1 MSFHI
6 ANNDKKKG
14 SGKNGKAT
22 AGAKGAAKS
31 TKTANVP
38 KKMVKTGG
46 TRGS

>member
-6 ANNDKKKG
+6 ANNNDKKKG
-14 SGKNGKAT
+14 GKNSKAT
-22 AGAKGAAKS
+22 AGAKGAAK
-31 TKTANVP
+31 TAKAANVP